1 MISDYLETGRE
12 HAISSTVLC
21 SVIGCSRRQLQAAVA
36 RERAMGI
43 PICADCGYPPGY
55 FLARDQD
62 EMKAYCEKL
71 RYQGGRIFKSRRD
84 CIRMINS
91 LPVAAATEDST
102 TAE

>member
-36 RERAMGI
+36 RERSMGI

-62 EMKAYCEKL
+62 EMKTYCGKL
-71 RYQGGRIFKSRRD
+71 QGQASSIYKARRD

-91 LPVAAATEDST
+91 LPAAATAEDST
-102 TAE
+102 AEG